1 MWTLAVSFVA
11 CAQILHLS
19 YRLQYFSLM
28 PSFICRHEMYETCE
42 NLFILET
49 MIKMRAHVYNDVCCK

>member
-1 MWTLAVSFVA
+1 
-11 CAQILHLS
+11 
-19 YRLQYFSLM
+19 
-28 PSFICRHEMYETCE
+28 MYETCE